1 MPNTIDII
9 GDDALI
15 DQIISKTITE
25 IEDDAILK
33 VGYSAFRG
41 CADLTS
47 VKLTAATSIERL
59 AFNTCTKL
67 ASINLPAATSIGNN
81 AFGGCYALASVNLP
95 AVTSIGMSFPDC
107 AKLTDIY
114 LSAKEGEISGAPWGA
129 TRATIHYEYD
139 FSQDGGE

>member
-47 VKLTAATSIERL
+47 VKLTAATSI
-59 AFNTCTKL
+59 
-67 ASINLPAATSIGNN
+67 GNN
-81 AFGGCYALASVNLP
+81 AFGGCYALASVNLPAVTSIDTNAFSYCTRLASIKLP